1 MVVFRS
7 NTRHPRYASSSMNK
21 LTSVA
26 IIVARRDQTTRRK
39 CNIRRLVRLVS
50 ARSFPYGR
58 YILCM
63 SERDVWFRGRQ
74 EFHLYDNT
82 IYIST
87 KSRSKMLVPASFLPS
102 ISSICQSVV
111 RRQCSSNTTLFFC
124 SLDINHCCFQFFFM
138 IFLCVGYQVLW
149 HIRYTFVISLL
160 YFSGYEILLFLSYT
174 CYFNVDFLNKKTTN
188 NSSCF

>member
-26 IIVARRDQTTRRK
+26 IIVARRDETTRRK

-50 ARSFPYGR
+50 ARSFLYGR
-58 YILCM
+58 YIFCM

-111 RRQCSSNTTLFFC
+111 RHQCSPNTTLFFC
-124 SLDINHCCFQFFFM
+124 SLDINHCCFQFFYDILRYRVSGFM
-138 IFLCVGYQVLW
+138 TYRVYVCYI
-149 HIRYTFVISLL
+149 FVIPLWVWNLSFSFIYLL
-160 YFSGYEILLFLSYT
+160 LQH
-174 CYFNVDFLNKKTTN
+174 
-188 NSSCF
+188 